1 MLSKLQ
7 GKEKEGG
14 RNNGGK
20 GSEEGKQASGSGE
33 LLNLTWNSR
42 RAHSTWGYFR
52 QGCEEVRVKWVQ
64 PEAKRPEEP
73 DQSID
78 YNKIKVSAITV
89 LTPKDTSSKIWLLTR
104 QKG

>member
-14 RNNGGK
+14 RINGGK

-42 RAHSTWGYFR
+42 RAHIIVLG
-52 QGCEEVRVKWVQ
+52 VILDRVV
-64 PEAKRPEEP
+64 KR
-73 DQSID
+73 
-78 YNKIKVSAITV
+78 
-89 LTPKDTSSKIWLLTR
+89 
-104 QKG
+104 